1 MSISRSPRDSRA
13 QLVLDP
19 RSPESES
26 FLPITLSPGFI
37 TVMVMSAYPSRDILK
52 MREARE
58 LEGWEA
64 EGKSL
69 GPSET
74 SFTMQTEAVW
84 TVEPGRAF

>member
-19 RSPESES
+19 RSPQSES

-58 LEGWEA
+58 LEG
-64 EGKSL
+64 L
-69 GPSET
+69 GS
-74 SFTMQTEAVW
+74 
-84 TVEPGRAF
+84 